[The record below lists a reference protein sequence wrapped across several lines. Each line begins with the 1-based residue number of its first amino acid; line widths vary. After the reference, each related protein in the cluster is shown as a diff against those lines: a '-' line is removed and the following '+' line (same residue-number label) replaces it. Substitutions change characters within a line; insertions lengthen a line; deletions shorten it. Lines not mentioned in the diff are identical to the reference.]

1 MATLEKIR
9 SKGGVLVAIF
19 VGFALF
25 AFIMMDFMSSGGSM
39 FSGNQTE
46 VANINGTSVSIQE
59 FQNKVSDMEEFNKMN
74 QGGNTLSEEDV
85 YRLREQTWNQMVN
98 QVLLDEQYQE
108 LGITVSSEEVM
119 DMVSGRNIHP
129 AIRQHPL
136 FANQQTGVF
145 DQNQVLNFLQIK
157 NQDPSANFY
166 WMMMEEQ
173 LINERLYTKYAALLR
188 NGMYIPAIW
197 KDSELASRSKQA
209 DIDFVVARYT
219 AIPDSSIS
227 IASNDIKEYYNSHKE
242 EFKQEAARDIE
253 YITFPIEATEED
265 RQATLD
271 WVSERMAEFSRPEI
285 DPVQYVNLNSDE
297 PFSGRN
303 HRSAEF
309 SSSIEDFVR
318 SAQVGEVYGPYLE
331 DESYKAVRLV
341 AINNLPDSVRARH
354 ILLREASPEATHQLA
369 DSLLNL
375 ARNGSDFAEL
385 ARSHSQ
391 DQGSAI
397 NGGDLGWFTE
407 GVMVQPFN
415 DAVFNGN
422 TGDIV
427 KVESQFGVHIVHI
440 QQQGAASPKYQIATL
455 AREISY
461 SSKTYQDVYSKANR
475 FAAENNSAEQ
485 FSTAAEQ
492 EGLAKRFGRS
502 IGAND
507 RGVSGL
513 ESSRELV
520 RWTYEAE
527 QGDLSPVYEF
537 GDRFVIA
544 HLTEVR
550 EEGIRA
556 LEEVSTQIERQLMA
570 DKKADQLLAQMQ
582 EKIEAGADLEA
593 LAAAFNSSVQHADNI
608 SFAAFQVPGAGVEP
622 ALAAAAVTVPAGQI
636 SPAFKGNN
644 GVYVLKVT
652 QVEDITVN
660 ADNISNELDQNLG
673 MKVDYQLL
681 QTIRENAEITDN
693 RANFY

>member
-9 SKGGVLVAIF
+9 SKGGILVAIF

-39 FSGNQTE
+39 FSGSQME

-59 FQNKVSDMEEFNKMN
+59 FQNKVSEMEEFNKMN
-74 QGGNTLSEEDV
+74 QGVNTLSEEDV
-85 YRLREQTWNQMVN
+85 YRLREQTWNQLVN
-98 QVLLDEQYQE
+98 QLLLDEQYQQ
-108 LGITVSSEEVM
+108 LGITVGPEELM
-119 DMVSGRNIHP
+119 DMVAGRNIHP

-157 NQDPSANFY
+157 NQDPSAHFY

-209 DIDFVVARYT
+209 DIDFVVARYS
-219 AIPDSSIS
+219 AVPDSSIS
-227 IASNDIKEYYNSHKE
+227 IASKEIRDYYNRNQND
-242 EFKQEAARDIE
+242 FKQEAARDIE

-271 WVSERMAEFSRPEI
+271 WVTERMADFSRPET

-297 PFSGRN
+297 PFSARN

-309 SSSIEDFVR
+309 SSRIEDFVR
-318 SAQVGEVYGPYLE
+318 TAQVGEVYGPYLE
-331 DESYKAVRLV
+331 NESYKAVRLV

-375 ARNGSDFAEL
+375 ARSGGNFADL
-385 ARSHSQ
+385 ARRHSQ

-407 GVMVQPFN
+407 GIMVQPFN
-415 DAVFNGN
+415 DAAFNGKA
-422 TGDIV
+422 GDIV

-461 SSKTYQDVYSKANR
+461 SSKTYQEVYSKANR
-475 FAAENNSAEQ
+475 FAAQNNSAEK
-485 FSTAAEQ
+485 FSTAAEE
-492 EGLAKRFGRS
+492 EGLTKRFGRS

-513 ESSRELV
+513 EASRELV
-520 RWTYEAE
+520 RWTYEAKK
-527 QGDLSPVYEF
+527 GDLSPVYEF

-550 EEGIRA
+550 EEGVRPF
-556 LEEVSTQIERQLMA
+556 EQVRTQIERQLIA

-582 EKIEAGADLEA
+582 EKLEAGADLET
-593 LAAAFNSSVQHADNI
+593 LAAAFNSSVQSADNI
-608 SFAAFQVPGAGVEP
+608 GFAAFQVPGAGVEP
-622 ALAAAAVTVPAGQI
+622 ALAAAAVTVPAGQV
-636 SPAFKGNN
+636 SQPFKGNN
-644 GVYVLKVT
+644 GVYVVKVK
-652 QVEDITVN
+652 QLEDITVN
-660 ADNISNELDQNLG
+660 ADNIGRELDQNLS

-681 QTIRENAEITDN
+681 EAIREKAEITDN